1 MKRIAT
7 IILLITAL
15 TACSKSGGQHEIE
28 FKGTWY
34 VSSVEQRYDR
44 DAKEKN
50 PEYETYD
57 ECDGSDYWTF
67 KRGKVTITRYPQSP
81 HEAKDAAYT
90 YDADNRMLTVDG
102 VFKYEVVSQTSSTM
116 TLISH
121 FPPEVWDRETHLT
134 ICFVRS
140 KKNL

>member
-1 MKRIAT
+1 M
-7 IILLITAL
+7 TAFA
-15 TACSKSGGQHEIE
+15 ACSKSGGQHEIE

-34 VSSVEQRYDR
+34 VSSVEQHNNR
-44 DAKEKN
+44 DAAVSN
-50 PEYETYD
+50 PDYETFD
-57 ECDGSDYWTF
+57 QCHGESYWTF
-67 KRGKVTITRYPQSP
+67 RKGKVTITRYPQSP

-102 VFKYEVVSQTSSTM
+102 MFKYEVVSQTSSTM